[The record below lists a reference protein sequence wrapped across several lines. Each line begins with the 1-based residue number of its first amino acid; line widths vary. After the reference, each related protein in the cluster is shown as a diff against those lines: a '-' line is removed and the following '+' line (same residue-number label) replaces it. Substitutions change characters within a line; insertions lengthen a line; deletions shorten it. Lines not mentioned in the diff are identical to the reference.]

1 MGARSSVSAKAQLD
15 PPVSAAQRK
24 HGRHK
29 RLEEELKEERTITTP
44 PDTDHGSPD
53 LSPSPS
59 SSPPHSP
66 AASPQPSPSPSPT
79 LRRRVRAASSSQP
92 QVTTRTFY
100 YRHEHES
107 SDSDTASSTA
117 SRRRPPRRRCEW
129 LHRRHFFLFS
139 VLSLIFAYY
148 LSTLPPSHYF
158 ADLPDFAAY
167 LPDELHS
174 SFIRLQS
181 LVSEGTRPGV
191 EAREEGIRRHF
202 PVILIP
208 GIISTALE
216 VWEGEPC
223 AASHFRQRLWGSSLM
238 LRSILLDTR
247 CWIRHMTLDSS
258 TGMDPPGIK
267 LRSSSGLEAADY
279 IIGGFWVWAK
289 VIQSLGDI
297 GYETNSMMM
306 APYDW
311 RLSFLHLQ
319 QRDFYFTKL
328 KAMVEIAHVS
338 NHQRKVVFVTHSM
351 GALVIHYFLQW
362 VQSAEGGGGGDRWVD
377 AHVESI
383 VNIGGPM
390 LGVPKAYSALFS
402 GEMKDTAELAP
413 FLDYW
418 RQRVVFSQADVIQIM
433 RSIFSV
439 PSMMPKGGDVIWGGK
454 EGSPDDFFCKKYAD
468 VTRLLLTG
476 GAEALSELDED
487 VIREYCDIIPHIN
500 RSARLNAS
508 AASSTSSLSASGD
521 GSAAG
526 GAGSGDEAAKV
537 FAEGKLQAAPSH
549 PVGQS
554 FASMLEDSV
563 LRHPSRWF
571 SSHKEA
577 QPYVSAKGSAR
588 GSFVT
593 FTPDPVE
600 HGGGA
605 DQAQCIR
612 EGGCD
617 LTVDEAMELL
627 RRTAPSYMNFTES
640 LYSFTADPSANRSEQ
655 RHWAN
660 PLESPLPYAPDLKI
674 FCFYGV
680 GRETERG
687 YFYRHTAT
695 PTPSPPENSLV
706 PHWSINS
713 SHTAE
718 ELNIRSGVK
727 FTDGDG
733 TVPLLS
739 LGYMCSA
746 GWKGGR
752 RLNPGNSTIITREY
766 LEVNATMAILRAATS
781 TDHVDIMGNSEIIRD
796 VIRVVGVKRK
806 GRGKEETREE
816 EEEKER
822 RMRQRREDIDRE
834 NEGSKGEEKGPR
846 PQPLREEERKADAI
860 RQQPMATAGEGG
872 MSGGQG
878 EVVGGAGESEWEYTY
893 IGVRDRVLSC
903 VREIS
908 AEAQRRWLSRYGEM
922 SGAEV
927 ERRVQETLEQKAT
940 QDPYGSTDKG
950 RKAAAAAGHD

>member
-1 MGARSSVSAKAQLD
+1 MGGRSSKAPRGD
-15 PPVSAAQRK
+15 VDSRVSAAPRK

-29 RLEEELKEERTITTP
+29 RLEEELKEEQTIVTP
-44 PDTDHGSPD
+44 PHTASGSAHPSPSPSPSPLNSPAVSPD
-53 LSPSPS
+53 PSPSPSPS
-59 SSPPHSP
+59 SSP
-66 AASPQPSPSPSPT
+66 T
-79 LRRRVRAASSSQP
+79 LRRRLRVASSSSSTQP
-92 QVTTRTFY
+92 RITSRSVY

-107 SDSDTASSTA
+107 SDSDSAPSTP
-117 SRRRPPRRRCEW
+117 SRRRLPRRRCEW

-139 VLSLIFAYY
+139 VLSVLAAYY
-148 LSTLPPSHYF
+148 LSTLPPSTYF
-158 ADLPDFAAY
+158 ADLPDWSAY

-174 SFIRLQS
+174 SFTRLQS

-279 IIGGFWVWAK
+279 IIGGFWIWAK

-297 GYETNSMMM
+297 GYETNSMYM

-311 RLSFLHLQ
+311 RLSFKHLQ
-319 QRDFYFTKL
+319 VRDYYFTKL
-328 KAMVEIAHVS
+328 QAMVEIAKLS
-338 NHQRKVVFVTHSM
+338 NHGRKVVFVTHSM
-351 GALVIHYFLQW
+351 GALVVHYFLQW
-362 VQSAEGGGGGDRWVD
+362 VQSPDGGNGGDRWVER
-377 AHVESI
+377 HVESI

-390 LGVPKAYSALFS
+390 LGVPKSWSALFS

-433 RSIFSV
+433 RSVFSV
-439 PSMMPKGGDVIWGGK
+439 PSMMPKGGNVIWGD
-454 EGSPDDFFCKKYAD
+454 EQGSPDDFFCKKYAD
-468 VTRLLLTG
+468 VTRLLLSG
-476 GAEALSELDED
+476 GEGISELDED
-487 VIREYCDIIPHIN
+487 IVKEYCEIIPHIE
-500 RSARLNAS
+500 RAAARLNAS
-508 AASSTSSLSASGD
+508 SSSASVSGEAIKAD
-521 GSAAG
+521 GAA
-526 GAGSGDEAAKV
+526 ENFVK
-537 FAEGKLQAAPSH
+537 GKLQATPSH
-549 PVGQS
+549 SVGQS

-571 SSHKEA
+571 TSHKEA
-577 QPYVSAKGSAR
+577 KPYVSAKGSAR

-593 FTPDPVE
+593 FTTDHSH
-600 HGGGA
+600 HGTGNESSS
-605 DQAQCIR
+605 CPR
-612 EGGCD
+612 SGGCD
-617 LTVDEAMELL
+617 LPLDEAMDLL
-627 RRTAPSYMNFTES
+627 RRTAPSYMKFTES
-640 LYSFTADPSANRSEQ
+640 LYSFTADPTANSSDQ
-655 RHWAN
+655 RRWSN

-687 YFYRHTAT
+687 YFYRHL
-695 PTPSPPENSLV
+695 PTPSPPENSLI

-713 SHTAE
+713 SHTVE

-733 TVPLLS
+733 TVPLIS

-746 GWKGGR
+746 GWKGK
-752 RLNPGNSTIITREY
+752 RLNPGGSTIITREY

-781 TDHVDIMGNSEIIRD
+781 TDHVDIMGNSEIISD
-796 VIRVVGVKRK
+796 LIRVVGVRKKRGSK
-806 GRGKEETREE
+806 ADARQEEA
-816 EEEKER
+816 EKER
-822 RMRQRREDIDRE
+822 RMEQRREDIDRE
-834 NEGSKGEEKGPR
+834 NENSKGEEKGPKS
-846 PQPLREEERKADAI
+846 QAQREEEGGADAL
-860 RQQPMATAGEGG
+860 RQHPKAVNEHERATGDVMRGKGGE
-872 MSGGQG
+872 
-878 EVVGGAGESEWEYTY
+878 EESEWEYTY
-893 IGVRDRVLSC
+893 IGLKDRVLSC

-908 AEAQRRWLSRYGEM
+908 AQAQRRWLTKYEAISSE
-922 SGAEV
+922 EV
-927 ERRVQETLEQKAT
+927 ERRVKETLGQRAT
-940 QDPYGSTDKG
+940 QDPYSPEDKG
-950 RKAAAAAGHD
+950 RKAATAAAAAGRH